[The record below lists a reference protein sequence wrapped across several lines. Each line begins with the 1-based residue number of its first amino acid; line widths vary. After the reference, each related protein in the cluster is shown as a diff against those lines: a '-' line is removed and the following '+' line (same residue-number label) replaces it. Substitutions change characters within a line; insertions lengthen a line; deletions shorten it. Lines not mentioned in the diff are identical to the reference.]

1 MNGESEECIGMPTAY
16 DLILERNGQLIAYT
30 VEVVDALEAWRLARE
45 RFPDCIRAV
54 VCRDPQQVQG
64 EHHR

>member
-1 MNGESEECIGMPTAY
+1 MNGESEECSVMSPAY

-30 VEVVDALEAWRLARE
+30 VEVVDALEAWRLARD
-45 RFPDCIRAV
+45 RFPDRIRAV

-64 EHHR
+64 EHHS